1 METGDFVVIVGEV
14 GSGKSSLLSTMLG
27 EMIHVP
33 RQEIDFIGDMARKLP
48 SDELK
53 ALEHALLQQDFSED
67 SPVCIRGSVGFV
79 ESQSWI

>member
-1 METGDFVVIVGEV
+1 MNIKSVDLRVETGDFVVIVGEV

-53 ALEHALLQQDFSED
+53 ALEHALLQQDFS
-67 SPVCIRGSVGFV
+67 
-79 ESQSWI
+79 